1 MPRLMALAC
10 SHLACL
16 IVPLVL
22 SIGAAHAVTVMP
34 PPPRLVVSGQAES
47 PVRLEAVA
55 IDGEIHGS
63 LAVTR
68 VELSFHNPNKRILE
82 GELQFPLLDGQQ
94 VVGMAMDVNGKLR
107 EAVPVEK
114 ARGQQVFE
122 DVTRARIDPALLEV
136 TQGNNYKLR
145 VYPIPA
151 NGTKRVVLRISETLP
166 VKAGMLRYRL
176 PLSYAGK
183 LDSLRLSLR
192 VFGAEDKPALAAQGL
207 GKVPFLLHGDVYEAT
222 VERHQFASGG
232 VLDVTLP
239 APSRAVA
246 SAQHFDGKTYFQ
258 AEIPVPGVKAGKRPV
273 PKRVALLWDA
283 SGSGAIR
290 DHGREF
296 ALLDRYFKAMG
307 SGTVVLVVYR
317 DKSEAPQAFS
327 IARGDWA
334 PLRKALEAVAYD
346 GATNPGALRP
356 VPDAR
361 EYLLFSDGL
370 GNFGAQPFPDLKA
383 PVFAA
388 SAASQADFAALR
400 HIAEKSGGRAVDL
413 VRQEPAEAAAALLGD
428 GPRILDIQ
436 GDGVA
441 DLVAASPFPSEGR
454 FRVAGRVEN
463 PSAPV
468 TVTLGMPG
476 GKRRTLQLALPATA
490 RNDGLAALTWAQL
503 RLAQLEAEHAFH
515 RAEIRRL
522 GLAFRLP
529 TRETSLI
536 VLDRVEDYA
545 RYEIEPPAELL
556 ADYQRLRQSAVAKRD
571 SDRSAQIERVVALF
585 KARQAWWDKDFPKDT
600 PPPPAKKEE
609 KVASEAARPSQPPM
623 AAPSGMVKNTA
634 RERPASPSSAPA
646 KPSALEGTGSGITIA
661 LKKWTPDAPYIARLK
676 EAGAEDLY
684 RVYLDERPSYT
695 DSTAFFLDA
704 ADTFFERGLND
715 LGIRVL
721 SNLAEMDLE
730 NRQILRILGYRLMQ
744 AGRADLAIPVFE
756 KVRALS
762 PDEPQSHRD
771 LGLAYAADGQS
782 QKAVEALYE
791 VVSHPWNNRFP
802 EVELIALAEMNAV
815 IATAGQPVD
824 TGPIDPRLLRNLP
837 LDLRVI
843 LTWDADNTDIDLW
856 VTDPNGEKA
865 YFGHRLTYQGG
876 SMSRDYTGGYG
887 PEEFSLK
894 KAKPGK
900 YKVEANFYGQRQQ
913 VVAGATTLQLKLQ
926 THFGTGEQQDRD
938 VTLRLKGAREVVMVG
953 EFEVK

>member
-1 MPRLMALAC
+1 MPHLVAVAC
-10 SHLACL
+10 SRLACL

-22 SIGAAHAVTVMP
+22 SMGVAHAVTLVP
-34 PPPRLVVSGQAES
+34 PPPRLVISGQAES

-68 VELSFHNPNKRILE
+68 IELSFHNPNQRTLE

-114 ARGQQVFE
+114 ARGRQVFE

-151 NGTKRVVLRISETLP
+151 NGTKKVVLHLSETLP
-166 VKAGMLRYRL
+166 VKAGKLRYRL
-176 PLSYAGK
+176 PLAYAEK
-183 LDSLRLSLR
+183 LASLRLGLR
-192 VFGAEDKPALAAQGL
+192 VFAVEAAPVATGRGL
-207 GKVPFLLHGDVYEAT
+207 GKVPFLRHGDVYEAT
-222 VERHQFASGG
+222 VERHQFTAGG
-232 VLDVTLP
+232 LLDVTLP
-239 APSRAVA
+239 APTRAVA

-258 AEIPVPGVKAGKRPV
+258 AEIPAPGVKAEKRPL

-283 SGSGAIR
+283 SGSGANR
-290 DHGREF
+290 DHAREF

-307 SGTVVLVVYR
+307 SGTVTLVLYR
-317 DKSEAPQAFS
+317 DKSEVPQAFS
-327 IARGDWA
+327 ITQGDWS

-346 GATNPGALRP
+346 GATHPGSLRP
-356 VPDAR
+356 VPDAG

-388 SAASQADFAALR
+388 SAASQADFDALR

-413 VRQEPAEAAAALLGD
+413 VRQEPAEAAAAILSE
-428 GPRILDIQ
+428 GPRILDLK
-436 GDGVA
+436 GEGVA

-454 FRVAGRVEN
+454 FLVAGRVEN
-463 PSAPV
+463 PSAPL

-476 GKRRTLQLALPATA
+476 GKWRTLRLALPETA
-490 RNDGLAALTWAQL
+490 SKEGLAALTWAQL

-536 VLDRVEDYA
+536 VLDRVEDYV

-556 ADYQRLRQSAVAKRD
+556 ADYQRLRQSAAAKRD
-571 SDRSAQIERVVALF
+571 TDRSAQIERVAALF

-600 PPPPAKKEE
+600 PPPPKKEE
-609 KVASEAARPSQPPM
+609 KVAMTAGRPPSRM
-623 AAPSGMVKNTA
+623 AAPSGAPMEAV
-634 RERPASPSSAPA
+634 RESAPTTPALA
-646 KPSALEGTGSGITIA
+646 KSSPAPGASNGIAIS
-661 LKKWTPDAPYIARLK
+661 LKKWTPDAPYIGRLK
-676 EAGAEDLY
+676 EARGEDLY

-695 DSTAFFLDA
+695 NSTAFFLDV
-704 ADTFFERGLND
+704 ADMFFERGMND

-721 SNLAEMDLE
+721 TNLAEMDLE

-771 LGLAYAADGQS
+771 LGLAYAADGQP

-815 IATAGQPVD
+815 IATARQPVD
-824 TGPIDPRLLRNLP
+824 TGSIDPRLLRNLP

-876 SMSRDYTGGYG
+876 NMSRDYTGGYG

-894 KAKPGK
+894 QAKPGK

-926 THFGTGEQQDRD
+926 TRFGTGEQQEQD

-953 EFEVK
+953 EFDVK

>member
-1 MPRLMALAC
+1 MPRLMDLAC
-10 SHLACL
+10 SRLACL

-22 SIGAAHAVTVMP
+22 SVGAAHAVTVMP
-34 PPPRLVVSGQAES
+34 PPPRLVISGQVES

-68 VELSFHNPNKRILE
+68 IELSFHNPNSRVLE

-114 ARGQQVFE
+114 ARGRQVFE

-151 NGTKRVVLRISETLP
+151 NGTKKVVLRLSETLP
-166 VKAGMLRYRL
+166 VQAGKLRYRL
-176 PLSYAGK
+176 PLAYAGK
-183 LDSLRLSLR
+183 LASLRLGLR
-192 VFGAEDKPALAAQGL
+192 VFGAEDKPAAAAQGL
-207 GKVPFLLHGDVYEAT
+207 GKVPFLLRGDVYEAT

-239 APSRAVA
+239 APSRPVA
-246 SAQHFDGKTYFQ
+246 SAQRFDGKTYFQ
-258 AEIPVPGVKAGKRPV
+258 AEIPVPAAKAAKRPI
-273 PKRVALLWDA
+273 PNRVALLWDA
-283 SGSGAIR
+283 SGSGANR
-290 DHGREF
+290 DHAREF

-307 SGTVVLVVYR
+307 SGTVALVLYR
-317 DKSEAPQAFS
+317 DKSEAPQTFS
-327 IARGDWA
+327 IARGDWT

-346 GATNPGALRP
+346 GATHPGSLRP
-356 VPDAR
+356 VPDAK

-388 SAASQADFAALR
+388 SAASQADFDALR
-400 HIAEKSGGRAVDL
+400 HLAEKSGGRAVDL
-413 VRQEPAEAAAALLGD
+413 VRQEPAEAAAALLRD

-436 GDGVA
+436 GEGVA

-463 PSAPV
+463 PSAPL

-476 GKRRTLQLALPATA
+476 GKRRTLRLALPETA
-490 RNDGLAALTWAQL
+490 PGEGLAALTWAQL
-503 RLAQLEAEHAFH
+503 RLAQLEAEHTFH

-571 SDRSAQIERVVALF
+571 TDRNAQIERVVALF

-600 PPPPAKKEE
+600 PPPPKNEE
-609 KVASEAARPSQPPM
+609 KVAMTAGRPPSRM
-623 AAPSGMVKNTA
+623 AAPSSVQRDA
-634 RERPASPSSAPA
+634 VRELAPTTPALAKSSASP
-646 KPSALEGTGSGITIA
+646 GGSNGIAIS

-676 EAGAEDLY
+676 EARAEDLY

-721 SNLAEMDLE
+721 TNLAEMDLE

-771 LGLAYAADGQS
+771 LGLAYAADKQA

-791 VVSHPWNNRFP
+791 VVAHPWNNRFP

-815 IATAGQPVD
+815 IATAGRPVD

-926 THFGTGEQQDRD
+926 SHFGTREQQDQD
-938 VTLRLKGAREVVMVG
+938 VALRLKGAREVVMVG
-953 EFEVK
+953 EFDVQ